1 MVDQPAVKHPD
12 NQARVIMINENI
24 QSVRYDDPAA
34 KHNLKARNTSQK
46 IWYSVMWLAGLITL
60 VVLLLVVGYVIVQ
73 GGKEINWE
81 FLTTAPRGGLSGE
94 GGIST
99 TLGTT
104 LYLVIL
110 TLLIATPL
118 GVGAAI
124 YLIEYAGEQG
134 LTSPVMRTL
143 ISVANFAVET
153 LAGIPSIIYGLF
165 GYALF
170 ISTLHFGWSLLSASL
185 AAACLVL
192 PTIIR
197 TTEEA
202 LLTVPDDYRRGS
214 LALGATKWQTLYQVV
229 LPASL
234 PGIITGIILSVG
246 RVISETAVFFV
257 TLGGSHRLP
266 TSIMDGGRTLALHLY
281 YLAMDTNAFDKAMAT
296 GAVLVILIIMINLI
310 IDIISRKLTAKVRGG
325 Q

>member
-1 MVDQPAVKHPD
+1 MAYQPPVKHPD
-12 NQARVIMINENI
+12 NQAGVELINEILQPTQHN
-24 QSVRYDDPAA
+24 DAA
-34 KHNLKARNTSQK
+34 TLRNLKLRVANQK
-46 IWYSVMWLAGLITL
+46 LWFSVMWLAGLITL

-73 GGKEINWE
+73 GGKALNWQ
-81 FLTTAPRGGLSGE
+81 FLSTAPKGGLSGE

-99 TLGTT
+99 TIGTT
-104 LYLVIL
+104 VYLVGL
-110 TLLIATPL
+110 TLLISTPM
-118 GVGAAI
+118 GVGAAV
-124 YLIEYAGEQG
+124 YLIEYAGEQS
-134 LTSPVMRTL
+134 LTSPILRVL
-143 ISVANFAVET
+143 ISIANFAVET

-170 ISTLHFGWSLLSASL
+170 VSTLRFGWSLLSAAL
-185 AAACLVL
+185 AGACLVL

-229 LPASL
+229 LPAAI
-234 PGIITGIILSVG
+234 PGIITGVILSVG

-281 YLAMDTNAFDKAMAT
+281 YLAMDTNAFDKAMGTA
-296 GAVLVILIIMINLI
+296 AVLVILIVLINLV
-310 IDIISRKLTAKVRGG
+310 IDIISRKLTAKIRGG
-325 Q
+325 

>member
-1 MVDQPAVKHPD
+1 MIDNNLQMMKTDQTASLRKL
-12 NQARVIMINENI
+12 QMRRA
-24 QSVRYDDPAA
+24 
-34 KHNLKARNTSQK
+34 SQTFWFS
-46 IWYSVMWLAGLITL
+46 IMWLAGLITL
-60 VVLLLVVGYVIVQ
+60 LVLLLVVGYVIVQ
-73 GGKEINWE
+73 GGKAINWE

-99 TLGTT
+99 TIGTT
-104 LYLVIL
+104 VYLVLL
-110 TLLIATPL
+110 TLLVATPL

-124 YLIEYAGEQG
+124 YLIEYAGEQS
-134 LTSPVMRTL
+134 LTSPVLRIL
-143 ISVANFAVET
+143 ISIANFAVET
-153 LAGIPSIIYGLF
+153 LAGIPSIIFGLF

-170 ISTLHFGWSLLSASL
+170 VSTLRFGWSLLSASL

-202 LLTVPDDYRRGS
+202 LLAIPDDYRRGS
-214 LALGATKWQTLYQVV
+214 LALGATKWQTLHKVV
-229 LPASL
+229 LPAAL
-234 PGIITGIILSVG
+234 PGIVTGIILSVG
-246 RVISETAVFFV
+246 RIISETAVFFV

-281 YLAMDTNAFDKAMAT
+281 YLAMDTNAFNKAMGT
-296 GAVLVILIIMINLI
+296 GAVLVILIILINLA

-325 Q
+325 

>member
-1 MVDQPAVKHPD
+1 MISENLQP
-12 NQARVIMINENI
+12 I
-24 QSVRYDDPAA
+24 QTQKTVSSG
-34 KHNLKARNTSQK
+34 NLKARSASQVFWFS
-46 IWYSVMWLAGLITL
+46 IMWLAGLITL
-60 VVLLLVVGYVIVQ
+60 LVLLLVVGYVIVQ
-73 GGKEINWE
+73 GGKAINWE

-99 TLGTT
+99 TIGTT
-104 LYLVIL
+104 VYLVLL
-110 TLLIATPL
+110 TLLVATPL

-124 YLIEYAGEQG
+124 YLIEYAGEQS
-134 LTSPVMRTL
+134 LTSPVLRIL
-143 ISVANFAVET
+143 ISIANFAVET
-153 LAGIPSIIYGLF
+153 LAGIPSIIFGLF

-170 ISTLHFGWSLLSASL
+170 VSTLRFGWSLLSASL

-202 LLTVPDDYRRGS
+202 LLAIPDDYRRGS
-214 LALGATKWQTLYQVV
+214 LALGATKWQTLHKVV
-229 LPASL
+229 LPAAL

-246 RVISETAVFFV
+246 RIISETAVFFV

-281 YLAMDTNAFDKAMAT
+281 YLAMDTNAFNKAMGT
-296 GAVLVILIIMINLI
+296 GAVLVILIILINLA

-325 Q
+325 

>member
-1 MVDQPAVKHPD
+1 MV
-12 NQARVIMINENI
+12 NEKQHLP
-24 QSVRYDDPAA
+24 QSKDSAILR
-34 KHNLKARNTSQK
+34 NLKYRSASQNFWFS
-46 IWYSVMWLAGLITL
+46 IMWLAGLVTL
-60 VVLLLVVGYVIVQ
+60 IVLLLVIGYVIVQ
-73 GGKEINWE
+73 GGRTLNWE
-81 FLTTAPRGGLSGE
+81 FLTTAPQGGLSGE

-104 LYLVIL
+104 VYLVLL

-134 LTSPVMRTL
+134 LTSPVMRVL
-143 ISVANFAVET
+143 ISIANFAVET

-170 ISTLHFGWSLLSASL
+170 VSTLRFGWSLLSASL
-185 AAACLVL
+185 AGACLVL

-229 LPASL
+229 LPAAI

-246 RVISETAVFFV
+246 RIISETAVFFV

-281 YLAMDTNAFDKAMAT
+281 YLAMDTNAFDKAMGTA
-296 GAVLVILIIMINLI
+296 AVLVTLIVLINLV

-325 Q
+325 

>member
-1 MVDQPAVKHPD
+1 MV
-12 NQARVIMINENI
+12 NEKQHLP
-24 QSVRYDDPAA
+24 QSKDSAILS
-34 KHNLKARNTSQK
+34 NLKYRSASQNFWFS
-46 IWYSVMWLAGLITL
+46 IMWLAGLVTL
-60 VVLLLVVGYVIVQ
+60 IVLLLVIGYVIVQ
-73 GGKEINWE
+73 GGRTLNWE
-81 FLTTAPRGGLSGE
+81 FLTTAPQGGLSGE

-104 LYLVIL
+104 VYLVLL

-134 LTSPVMRTL
+134 LTSPVMRVL
-143 ISVANFAVET
+143 ISIANFAVET

-170 ISTLHFGWSLLSASL
+170 VSTLRFGWSLLSASL
-185 AAACLVL
+185 AGACLVL

-202 LLTVPDDYRRGS
+202 LLTIPDDYRRGS

-229 LPASL
+229 LPAAI

-281 YLAMDTNAFDKAMAT
+281 YLAMDTNAFDKAMGTA
-296 GAVLVILIIMINLI
+296 AVLITLIVLINLV

-325 Q
+325 

>member
-1 MVDQPAVKHPD
+1 
-12 NQARVIMINENI
+12 MINDKPISRFQND
-24 QSVRYDDPAA
+24 STMM
-34 KHNLKARNTSQK
+34 KNLKVRITTQS
-46 IWYSVMWLAGLITL
+46 IWFSIMWVAGFATL

-73 GGKEINWE
+73 GGKVINWE
-81 FLTTAPRGGLSGE
+81 FLTTPPRGGLSGD

-104 LYLVIL
+104 VYLVGL

-118 GVGAAI
+118 GIGAAI

-134 LTSPVMRTL
+134 LTSPVMRVV
-143 ISVANFAVET
+143 ISITNFAVET
-153 LAGIPSIIYGLF
+153 LAGIPSIIFGLF

-170 ISTLHFGWSLLSASL
+170 VSTLQFGWSLLSASL
-185 AAACLVL
+185 AGACLVL

-214 LALGATKWQTLYQVV
+214 LALGATKWQTLHKVV
-229 LPASL
+229 LPAAL
-234 PGIITGIILSVG
+234 PGIITGIVLSVG
-246 RVISETAVFFV
+246 RIISETAVFFV

-266 TSIMDGGRTLALHLY
+266 TSIMNGGRTLALHLY
-281 YLAMDTNAFDKAMAT
+281 YLAMDTNAFDKAMGT
-296 GAVLVILIIMINLI
+296 GAVLVVLIILINLSINV
-310 IDIISRKLTAKVRGG
+310 ISTKLTAKVRGG
-325 Q
+325 

>member
-1 MVDQPAVKHPD
+1 
-12 NQARVIMINENI
+12 MINQNI
-24 QSVRYDDPAA
+24 QSIQHKDSDIFR
-34 KHNLKARNTSQK
+34 NLKVRNTSQN
-46 IWYSVMWLAGLITL
+46 IWFSIMWLAGLITL
-60 VVLLLVVGYVIVQ
+60 IVLLLVVGYVIIQ
-73 GGKEINWE
+73 GGKAINWE
-81 FLTTAPRGGLSGE
+81 FLTTPPRGGLSGE

-104 LYLVIL
+104 LFLVVL

-124 YLIEYAGEQG
+124 YLIEYGGEQA
-134 LTSPVMRTL
+134 LTSPVMRAL
-143 ISVANFAVET
+143 IAIANFAVET
-153 LAGIPSIIYGLF
+153 LAGIPSIIFGLF

-170 ISTLHFGWSLLSASL
+170 VSALQLGWSLLSASL
-185 AAACLVL
+185 AGACLVL

-214 LALGATKWQTLYQVV
+214 LALGATKWQTLHKVV
-229 LPASL
+229 LPAAV

-246 RVISETAVFFV
+246 RIISETAVFFV
-257 TLGGSHRLP
+257 TLGGSARMP

-281 YLAMDTNAFDKAMAT
+281 YLAMDTNAFDKAMGT
-296 GAVLVILIIMINLI
+296 GAVLVIMIILINLSI
-310 IDIISRKLTAKVRGG
+310 NIVSNRLTAKIRGG
-325 Q
+325 K

>member
-1 MVDQPAVKHPD
+1 MV
-12 NQARVIMINENI
+12 NEKQHLP
-24 QSVRYDDPAA
+24 QSKDSAILS
-34 KHNLKARNTSQK
+34 NLKYRSASQNFWFS
-46 IWYSVMWLAGLITL
+46 IMWLAGLVTL
-60 VVLLLVVGYVIVQ
+60 IVLLLVIGYVIVQ
-73 GGKEINWE
+73 GGRTLNWE
-81 FLTTAPRGGLSGE
+81 FLTTAPQGGLSGE

-104 LYLVIL
+104 VYLVLL

-134 LTSPVMRTL
+134 LTSPVMRVL
-143 ISVANFAVET
+143 ISIANFAVET

-170 ISTLHFGWSLLSASL
+170 VSTLRFGWSLLSASL
-185 AAACLVL
+185 AGACLVL

-202 LLTVPDDYRRGS
+202 LLTIPDDYRRGS

-229 LPASL
+229 LPAAI

-266 TSIMDGGRTLALHLY
+266 TSIMDGGHTLALHLY
-281 YLAMDTNAFDKAMAT
+281 YLAMDTNAFDKAMGTA
-296 GAVLVILIIMINLI
+296 AVLVTLIVLINLV

-325 Q
+325 

>member
-1 MVDQPAVKHPD
+1 MIDNNLQTMKTDQNVSLRKLQMRRA
-12 NQARVIMINENI
+12 
-24 QSVRYDDPAA
+24 
-34 KHNLKARNTSQK
+34 SQTFWFS
-46 IWYSVMWLAGLITL
+46 IMWLAGLITL
-60 VVLLLVVGYVIVQ
+60 LVLLLVVGYVIVQ
-73 GGKEINWE
+73 GGKAINWE

-99 TLGTT
+99 TIGTT
-104 LYLVIL
+104 VYLVLL
-110 TLLIATPL
+110 TLLVATPL

-124 YLIEYAGEQG
+124 YLIEYAGEQS
-134 LTSPVMRTL
+134 LTSPVLRIL
-143 ISVANFAVET
+143 ISIANFAVET
-153 LAGIPSIIYGLF
+153 LAGIPSIIFGLF

-170 ISTLHFGWSLLSASL
+170 VSTLRFGWSLLSASL

-202 LLTVPDDYRRGS
+202 LLAIPDDYRRGS
-214 LALGATKWQTLYQVV
+214 LALGATKWQTLHKVV
-229 LPASL
+229 LPAAL

-246 RVISETAVFFV
+246 RIISETAVFFV

-281 YLAMDTNAFDKAMAT
+281 YLAMDTNAFNKAMGT
-296 GAVLVILIIMINLI
+296 GAVLVILIILINLA

-325 Q
+325 

>member
-1 MVDQPAVKHPD
+1 MV
-12 NQARVIMINENI
+12 NEKQHLP
-24 QSVRYDDPAA
+24 QSKDSAILS
-34 KHNLKARNTSQK
+34 NLKYRSASQNFWFS
-46 IWYSVMWLAGLITL
+46 IMWLAGLVTL
-60 VVLLLVVGYVIVQ
+60 IVLLLVIGYVIVQ
-73 GGKEINWE
+73 GGRTLNWE
-81 FLTTAPRGGLSGE
+81 FLTTAPQGGLSGE

-104 LYLVIL
+104 VYLVLL

-118 GVGAAI
+118 GIGAAI

-134 LTSPVMRTL
+134 LTSPVMRVL
-143 ISVANFAVET
+143 ISIANFAVET

-170 ISTLHFGWSLLSASL
+170 VSTLRFGWSLLSASL
-185 AAACLVL
+185 AGACLVL

-229 LPASL
+229 LPAAI

-281 YLAMDTNAFDKAMAT
+281 YLAMDTNAFDKAMGTA
-296 GAVLVILIIMINLI
+296 AVLVTLIVLINLV

-325 Q
+325 

>member
-1 MVDQPAVKHPD
+1 MV
-12 NQARVIMINENI
+12 NEKQHLP
-24 QSVRYDDPAA
+24 QSKDSAILR
-34 KHNLKARNTSQK
+34 NLKYRSASQNFWFS
-46 IWYSVMWLAGLITL
+46 IMWLAGLVTL
-60 VVLLLVVGYVIVQ
+60 IVLLLVIGYVIVQ
-73 GGKEINWE
+73 GGRTLNWE
-81 FLTTAPRGGLSGE
+81 FLTTAPQGGLSGE

-104 LYLVIL
+104 VYLVLL

-134 LTSPVMRTL
+134 LTSPVMRVL
-143 ISVANFAVET
+143 ISIANFAVET

-170 ISTLHFGWSLLSASL
+170 VSTLRFGWSLLSASL
-185 AAACLVL
+185 AGACLVL

-229 LPASL
+229 LPAAI

-281 YLAMDTNAFDKAMAT
+281 YLAMDTNAFDKAMGTA
-296 GAVLVILIIMINLI
+296 AVLVILIVLINLV

-325 Q
+325 

>member
-1 MVDQPAVKHPD
+1 MISENLQP
-12 NQARVIMINENI
+12 I
-24 QSVRYDDPAA
+24 QTQKTVSSG
-34 KHNLKARNTSQK
+34 NLKARSASQVFWFS
-46 IWYSVMWLAGLITL
+46 IMWLAGLITL
-60 VVLLLVVGYVIVQ
+60 LVLLLVVGYVIVQ
-73 GGKEINWE
+73 GGKAINWE

-99 TLGTT
+99 TIGTT
-104 LYLVIL
+104 VYLVLL
-110 TLLIATPL
+110 TLLVATPL

-124 YLIEYAGEQG
+124 YLIEYAGEQS
-134 LTSPVMRTL
+134 LTSPVLRIL
-143 ISVANFAVET
+143 ISIANFAVET
-153 LAGIPSIIYGLF
+153 LAGIPSIIFGLF

-170 ISTLHFGWSLLSASL
+170 VSTLRFGWSLLSASL

-202 LLTVPDDYRRGS
+202 LLAIPDDYRRGS
-214 LALGATKWQTLYQVV
+214 LALGATKWQTLHKVV
-229 LPASL
+229 LPAAL

-246 RVISETAVFFV
+246 RIISETAVFFV

-266 TSIMDGGRTLALHLY
+266 ASIMDGGRTLALHLY
-281 YLAMDTNAFDKAMAT
+281 YLAMDTNAFNKAMGT
-296 GAVLVILIIMINLI
+296 GAVLVILIILINLA

-325 Q
+325 

>member
-1 MVDQPAVKHPD
+1 
-12 NQARVIMINENI
+12 MINNKSI
-24 QSVRYDDPAA
+24 STLHNDPESL
-34 KHNLKARNTSQK
+34 KNLKIRSTTQNVWFS
-46 IWYSVMWLAGLITL
+46 IMWLAGLVTL
-60 VVLLLVVGYVIVQ
+60 IILLLVIGYVIIQ
-73 GGKEINWE
+73 GGKALSWE
-81 FLTTAPRGGLSGE
+81 FLTTPPRGGLSGE

-104 LYLVIL
+104 VYLVAL

-124 YLIEYAGEQG
+124 YLIEYAGELG
-134 LTSPVMRTL
+134 LTSPVMRVL
-143 ISVANFAVET
+143 ISIANFAVET

-170 ISTLHFGWSLLSASL
+170 VSTLQFGWSLLSAAL
-185 AAACLVL
+185 AGACLVL

-214 LALGATKWQTLYQVV
+214 LALGATKWQTLYKVV
-229 LPASL
+229 LPAAI

-246 RVISETAVFFV
+246 RIISETAVFFV

-266 TSIMDGGRTLALHLY
+266 SSIMDGGRTLALHLY
-281 YLAMDTNAFDKAMAT
+281 YLAMDTNAFDKAMGT
-296 GAVLVILIIMINLI
+296 GAVLVILIILINLSINLI
-310 IDIISRKLTAKVRGG
+310 SSKLTARIRGG
-325 Q
+325 K

>member
-1 MVDQPAVKHPD
+1 
-12 NQARVIMINENI
+12 MISENLHTV
-24 QSVRYDDPAA
+24 QYNDPATLR
-34 KHNLKARNTSQK
+34 NLKLRTTYQNVWFS
-46 IWYSVMWLAGLITL
+46 IMWLAGVITL
-60 VVLLLVVGYVIVQ
+60 LVLLLVLGYVIIQ
-73 GGKEINWE
+73 GGKTLNWE
-81 FLTTAPRGGLSGE
+81 FLTTPPRGGLSGE

-99 TLGTT
+99 TLGTS
-104 LYLVIL
+104 LYLVSL
-110 TLLIATPL
+110 TLLVATPL

-124 YLIEYAGEQG
+124 YLIEYAGEQS
-134 LTSPVMRTL
+134 LTSPVLRAL
-143 ISVANFAVET
+143 ISIANFSVET

-170 ISTLHFGWSLLSASL
+170 VSTLQFGWSLLSASL

-214 LALGATKWQTLYQVV
+214 LALGATKWQTLYKVV

-234 PGIITGIILSVG
+234 PGIITGIVLSVG
-246 RVISETAVFFV
+246 RIISETAVFFV

-266 TSIMDGGRTLALHLY
+266 NSIMDGGRTLALHLY
-281 YLAMDTNAFDKAMAT
+281 YLAMDTNAFDKAMGT
-296 GAVLVILIIMINLI
+296 GAVLIILIVLINLV

-325 Q
+325 

>member
-1 MVDQPAVKHPD
+1 MV
-12 NQARVIMINENI
+12 NESLRLP
-24 QSVRYDDPAA
+24 QSKESASQS
-34 KHNLKARNTSQK
+34 NLKFRSASQK
-46 IWYSVMWLAGLITL
+46 FWFSIMWMAGLATMI
-60 VVLLLVVGYVIVQ
+60 VLLLVIGYVIVQ
-73 GGKEINWE
+73 GGKSLNWE
-81 FLTTAPRGGLSGE
+81 FLTTAPKGGLSGE

-99 TLGTT
+99 TLCTT
-104 LYLVIL
+104 VYLVGL

-124 YLIEYAGEQG
+124 YMIEYAGEQG
-134 LTSPVMRTL
+134 LTSPVMRVL
-143 ISVANFAVET
+143 ISIANFAVET

-170 ISTLHFGWSLLSASL
+170 VSTLRFGWSLLSASL
-185 AAACLVL
+185 AGACLVL

-214 LALGATKWQTLYQVV
+214 LALGATKWQTLHQVV
-229 LPASL
+229 LPAAI

-266 TSIMDGGRTLALHLY
+266 TSILDGGRTLALHLY
-281 YLAMDTNAFDKAMAT
+281 YLAMDTNAFDKAMGTA
-296 GAVLVILIIMINLI
+296 AVLVILIVLINLV

-325 Q
+325 